1 MMATVTADPQ
11 PPETLAELLERLG
24 DIPPERVRAIP
35 APGTA
40 TEEDVLAI
48 HASENRLFEL
58 VDGIL
63 VEKGIGYA
71 ESMLAAAL
79 CALLRE
85 FVLPRKLGLVTGAD
99 GMLRLFPGLVRIPDV
114 AFASW
119 DRIPGRRV
127 PREPIPNLVPNLAV
141 EVLSESNTEREMQR
155 KVGEYFRNGVELVWL
170 IDPQD
175 RTARVYRSTSDV
187 RVLGER
193 DTLDGGTVL
202 PGFELPLADLFG
214 ELDQQG

>member
-1 MMATVTADPQ
+1 MATVTADPQ

-40 TEEDVLAI
+40 TEDDVLAI
-48 HASENRLFEL
+48 HARENRLYEL

-63 VEKGIGYA
+63 VEKGMGYS
-71 ESMLAAAL
+71 ESMLAGAVLSFIRA
-79 CALLRE
+79 
-85 FVLPRKLGLVTGAD
+85 FVLPRRLGLVTGAD
-99 GMLRLFPGLVRIPDV
+99 GMMRLFPGLVRIPDV
-114 AFASW
+114 AFAAW
-119 DRIPGRRV
+119 DRLPNRRV
-127 PREPIPNLVPNLAV
+127 PRTPIPDLVPNLAV
-141 EVLSESNTEREMQR
+141 EVLGESNPEREMQR

-170 IDPQD
+170 IDPRD

-193 DTLDGGTVL
+193 DALDGGTVL

-214 ELDQQG
+214 ELDQLG